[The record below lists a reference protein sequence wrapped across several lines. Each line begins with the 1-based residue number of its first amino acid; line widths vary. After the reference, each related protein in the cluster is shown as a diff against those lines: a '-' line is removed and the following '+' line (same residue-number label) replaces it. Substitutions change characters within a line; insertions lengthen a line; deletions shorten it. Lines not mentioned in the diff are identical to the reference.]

1 MYTILFIETFLYVCG
16 NSAILLNN
24 IHSIYGKSTFLH
36 FSEGLVHIVYNN
48 DYMEL
53 QTNFSE
59 FKEKGGT
66 LSKIRY
72 NKIVREK
79 SQELIVNEI
88 IPLLQR

>member
-1 MYTILFIETFLYVCG
+1 
-16 NSAILLNN
+16 
-24 IHSIYGKSTFLH
+24 
-36 FSEGLVHIVYNN
+36 
-48 DYMEL
+48 MEL